1 MTENVTT
8 NIRATEML
16 VEAYDLTR
24 TYRVGDELVVAVAH
38 ADCVIPSGARIALE
52 GRSGSGKSTLLQILG
67 GIETPT
73 AGTIAWPALGPRE
86 TLRPRRIAFVFQR
99 ESLLAPLT
107 VLENVALPLILA
119 GAIAD
124 DARAEALDALERF
137 DLAELREKLP
147 EELSG
152 GQSQRVAFARAIA
165 QRPRLVLADEPT
177 GQLDTETAERFLTTA
192 LASLDRDGTALVV
205 ATHDARVAARMRVRW
220 RMERGR
226 LETAP

>member
-1 MTENVTT
+1 MAET
-8 NIRATEML
+8 L
-16 VEAYDLTR
+16 VEAHDLAR
-24 TYRVGDELVVAVAH
+24 TYRAGDEVVVAVAH
-38 ADCVIPSGARIALE
+38 ADCTVEPGARIALE

-86 TLRPRRIAFVFQR
+86 SLRPQRIAFVFQR

-119 GAIAD
+119 GAVPD
-124 DARAEALDALERF
+124 DARAEAIAALDQFE
-137 DLAELREKLP
+137 LAELRDKLP

-152 GQSQRVAFARAIA
+152 GQSQRVAFARALA

-177 GQLDTETAERFLTTA
+177 GQLDTETADRFLTTA
-192 LASLDRDGTALVV
+192 LASLDRDGTALIV
-205 ATHDARVAARMRVRW
+205 ATHDARVAARMRTHW

-226 LETAP
+226 LEVAP

>member
-16 VEAYDLTR
+16 VEAHDLTR

-119 GAIAD
+119 GAVAD